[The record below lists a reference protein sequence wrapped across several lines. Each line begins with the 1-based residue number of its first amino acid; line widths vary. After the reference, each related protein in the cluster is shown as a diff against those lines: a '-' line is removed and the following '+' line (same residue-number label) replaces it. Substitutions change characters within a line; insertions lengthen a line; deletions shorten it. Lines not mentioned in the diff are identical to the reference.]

1 MSRNGMWIAMAVAAL
16 FSTQVLAQMAPQ
28 TAPGK
33 TREQVRKECIEAR
46 KAGKVQDGECAPDAP
61 PGKAPSTTTRAQ
73 VTKEC
78 IEARKAGKIQ
88 DGECAPDAPAGK
100 ASSVTTRAAAKKEGV
115 EARKAGTTADGTAKP

>member
-1 MSRNGMWIAMAVAAL
+1 MRKNATWIALAIAAL
-16 FSTQVLAQMAPQ
+16 FSTQAVLAQ

-33 TREQVRKECIEAR
+33 TREQVKKECIEAR
-46 KAGKVQDGECAPDAP
+46 KAGKIQDGECAPDAA

-88 DGECAPDAPAGK
+88 DGECAAEAPAGK
-100 ASSVTTRAAAKKEGV
+100 ASSTTTRAAVKKEGV